1 MASAGRITNSGAK
14 LPLATVWTR
23 LHAWL
28 YRRTG
33 GRFLPRWF
41 GGPVMVLETV
51 GRKSGRPRATPL
63 IYLHDGDDLVVVAAN
78 AGSHRTPAWW
88 LNLKAAGSGEVVM
101 GRRRWRVQPRLA
113 DSRERER
120 LWPRLVEVYP
130 PNEDYIG
137 FTGRQLPVV
146 ILEPARVASD

>member
-1 MASAGRITNSGAK
+1 MPSAGRITNSGAK
-14 LPLATVWTR
+14 LPLATAWTR

-33 GRFLPRWF
+33 GRFVPRWF

-88 LNLKAAGSGEVVM
+88 LNLEAAGSGDVVM
-101 GRRRWRVQPRLA
+101 GRRRWRVRPRLA

-120 LWPRLVEVYP
+120 LWPRLVELYP
-130 PNEDYIG
+130 PNQDYVD
-137 FTGRQLPVV
+137 FTERELPVV
-146 ILEPARVASD
+146 ILEPA

>member
-1 MASAGRITNSGAK
+1 MPTAGRLTNSGAK

-28 YRRTG
+28 YERTG

-63 IYLHDGDDLVVVAAN
+63 IYLRDGDDLVVVAAN
-78 AGSHRTPAWW
+78 AGSHSTPAWW
-88 LNLKAAGSGEVVM
+88 LNLEAARSGEVVM
-101 GRRRWRVQPRLA
+101 GRSRWRVRPRLA

-120 LWPRLVEVYP
+120 LWPRLVELYP
-130 PNEDYIG
+130 PNEDYVR
-137 FTGRQLPVV
+137 FTERELPVI
-146 ILEPARVASD
+146 ILEPA